1 MSPETWTLRS
11 GNDCLVVSPMGATVL
26 DWQVCDL
33 RAGDRAQE
41 AAGTD
46 TKESAKAS
54 SYRGDGL
61 ADRSGVKV
69 YQSDYRAD
77 PDATGP
83 GCQHVLD
90 GYRTQ
95 DEVRQMDG
103 FRNALLAPWSN
114 RIRDGK
120 YCFQGKEYDFK
131 GETIGGEL
139 ALHGLIAD
147 QVFELI
153 EQKPDYLRAK
163 VSVPKLPAY
172 PFEVEI
178 EVTYQISSSPHR
190 LSLNM
195 VAHNKGTGDAPIT
208 LGWHPYFLCPSGRA
222 KNAKVT
228 MAAESLVVTDEQL
241 IPKRGQAAF
250 CAQESPVV
258 LSGREDFDCAY
269 TSLIPKDGS
278 AWAVVEHMN
287 GSSTV
292 VQMAGARQGQGLASF
307 QVYSAQDLMNRASES
322 IAVEPLLAMTDAFN
336 RPECQDLITVSPGG
350 FQEMSVCIEH
360 HI

>member
-11 GNDCLVVSPMGATVL
+11 GNDCLVVSPVGATVL

-41 AAGTD
+41 SAGTE

-61 ADRSGVKV
+61 ADRPGVRV

-77 PDATGP
+77 TGATCP

-90 GYRTQ
+90 GYRNQ
-95 DEVRQMDG
+95 DEARQMDG

-163 VSVPKLPAY
+163 VSVPKLAAY

-178 EVTYQISSSPHR
+178 EVTYQIKSSPHR
-190 LSLNM
+190 LSLDM

-228 MAAESLVVTDEQL
+228 IAAESLVVTDEQL

-258 LSGREDFDCAY
+258 LSGRGDFDCAY
-269 TSLIPKDGS
+269 TSLVPKDGS
-278 AWAVVEHMN
+278 VWAVVEQMN

-292 VQMAGARQGQGLASF
+292 VQMSGARQGQGLASF
-307 QVYSAQDLMNRASES
+307 QVYSAQDLLNRASES

-336 RPECQDLITVSPGG
+336 RSECEDLVTVSPGC
-350 FQEMSVCIEH
+350 FQEMHVCIEH

>member
-41 AAGTD
+41 SAGTE

-54 SYRGDGL
+54 SYREEAL
-61 ADRSGVKV
+61 ADNSGVRA
-69 YQSDYRAD
+69 YQSDYRVD
-77 PDATGP
+77 SDATCP
-83 GCQHVLD
+83 GCLHVLD
-90 GYRTQ
+90 GYRSQ
-95 DEVRQMDG
+95 DEARQMDG

-153 EQKPDYLRAK
+153 ELKPDYLRAK
-163 VSVPKLPAY
+163 VRVPKLEGY

-190 LSLNM
+190 LSLDM

-208 LGWHPYFLCPSGRA
+208 LGWHPYFLCPTGRA

-228 MAAESLVVTDEQL
+228 IAAENLVVTDEQL
-241 IPKRGQAAF
+241 IPLRGQAAF

-258 LSGREDFDCAY
+258 LSGRGDFDCAY

-278 AWAVVEHMN
+278 AWAVLEHLN
-287 GSSTV
+287 GSSTA
-292 VQMAGARQGQGLASF
+292 VQMAGARLGQGLASF
-307 QVYSAQDLMNRASES
+307 QVYSAQDLLNRAGES

-336 RPECQDLITVSPGG
+336 RPECKDLVTVSPGCS
-350 FQEMSVCIEH
+350 QEIHVCIEH

>member
-11 GNDCLVVSPMGATVL
+11 GNDYLVVSPIGATVL
-26 DWQVCDL
+26 DWQVCDQ

-41 AAGTD
+41 AAGTE
-46 TKESAKAS
+46 TKESAKS
-54 SYRGDGL
+54 GSKRGDGL
-61 ADRSGVKV
+61 AERSGVRV

-77 PDATGP
+77 SDATGP

-90 GYRTQ
+90 GYRNQ
-95 DEVRQMDG
+95 DEARQMDG

-228 MAAESLVVTDEQL
+228 IAAESLVVTDEQL

-250 CAQESPVV
+250 CTQESPVV
-258 LSGREDFDCAY
+258 LSGRGDFDCAY
-269 TSLIPKDGS
+269 TSLVPKDGS
-278 AWAVVEHMN
+278 AWALVEHLN

-292 VQMAGARQGQGLASF
+292 VQMSGARQGQGLASF
-307 QVYSAQDLMNRASES
+307 QVYSAQDLMNRVSES

-336 RPECQDLITVSPGG
+336 RSECEDLVTVSPGDS
-350 FQEMSVCIEH
+350 QEMHVCIEH

>member
-11 GNDCLVVSPMGATVL
+11 GNDCLVVSPIGATVL

-61 ADRSGVKV
+61 ADRSGVRG

-77 PDATGP
+77 TDATGP

-95 DEVRQMDG
+95 DEARQMDG

-222 KNAKVT
+222 KNVKVT

-258 LSGREDFDCAY
+258 LSGRGDFDCAY
-269 TSLIPKDGS
+269 TSLVPKDGS

-336 RPECQDLITVSPGG
+336 RPECQDLITVSPGCS
-350 FQEMSVCIEH
+350 QEMNVCIEH

>member
-11 GNDCLVVSPMGATVL
+11 GNDCLVVSPVGATVL

-41 AAGTD
+41 SAGTE

-61 ADRSGVKV
+61 ADRPGVRV

-77 PDATGP
+77 TGATCP

-90 GYRTQ
+90 GYRNQ
-95 DEVRQMDG
+95 DEARQMDG

-147 QVFELI
+147 QVSELI

-163 VSVPKLPAY
+163 VSVPKIPAY

-190 LSLNM
+190 LSLDM

-228 MAAESLVVTDEQL
+228 IAAESLVVTDEQL

-258 LSGREDFDCAY
+258 LSGRGDFDCAY
-269 TSLIPKDGS
+269 TSLVPKDGS
-278 AWAVVEHMN
+278 VWAVVEHMN

-292 VQMAGARQGQGLASF
+292 VQMSGARQGQGLASF
-307 QVYSAQDLMNRASES
+307 QVYSAQDLLNRASES

-336 RPECQDLITVSPGG
+336 RSECEDLVTVSPGC
-350 FQEMSVCIEH
+350 FQEMHVCIEH